1 MYWRLQDSTE
11 RLSHLLLALGIR
23 DTGLQHRTPFIV
35 GDLVCV
41 RRSVRAPLSGYTG
54 RIIEIDVTDA
64 RAPYLTQFNNG
75 LQFRYQ
81 PEELQRITREIP

>member
-11 RLSHLLLALGIR
+11 RLSHLLQAFGIR

-35 GDLVCV
+35 GDHVCV
-41 RRSVRAPLSGYTG
+41 RRSVRAPLSGHTG

-64 RAPYLTQFNNG
+64 RGPYLTQFSNG

-81 PEELQRITREIP
+81 PGELQRIAREIA